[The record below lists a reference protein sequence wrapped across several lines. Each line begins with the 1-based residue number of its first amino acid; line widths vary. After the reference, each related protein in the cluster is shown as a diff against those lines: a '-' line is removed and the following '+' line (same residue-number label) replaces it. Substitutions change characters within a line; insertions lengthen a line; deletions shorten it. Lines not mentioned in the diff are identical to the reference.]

1 MALSM
6 LGYIAGECIERPARR
21 KVSPPN
27 SKRTKPF
34 LQSQT
39 FDTSKYPKPKS
50 VVTTGLEASG
60 SRMNS
65 EPEMPP
71 LDVDPE

>member
-6 LGYIAGECIERPARR
+6 LGYIGGECIERPAWR

-39 FDTSKYPKPKS
+39 FGTSKYPKPKS
-50 VVTTGLEASG
+50 VLTTGLEASG

-71 LDVDPE
+71 LEM